1 VRYPAA
7 VLLRFYLLASTLY
20 LMLAGARRRVLD
32 DGPVSAIYYRID
44 RGGPDGEP
52 WLLLHGLGSVAAS
65 WGRVLPGLGN
75 HCRVIVPELSA
86 LGGTR
91 SPKAGLDVAQGA
103 RLAAQLIERE
113 LDGGPVSVA
122 GLSMGGWMAMR
133 LAQERPDLVARLVLI
148 DAAGYRWQDWD
159 RIGGLVRVQDLG
171 GVRRLYRALYHRAPW
186 IMRRSQPAFLRAYTS
201 PSVRNLLSM
210 LNERDTYRRRHLAQ
224 LGMPVAMIWGEHDGL
239 FTLKT
244 ARAMARAAHHAPL
257 YVLPGCGHAVHQEC
271 PRQLAATLRQVRRD
285 LPLA

>member
-1 VRYPAA
+1 M
-7 VLLRFYLLASTLY
+7 LLRFYLLASTLY
-20 LMLAGARRRVLD
+20 LMLAGARRRILD
-32 DGPVSAIYYRID
+32 DGEVSAVYYRID
-44 RGGPDGEP
+44 RGGPGGEP

-65 WGRVLPGLGN
+65 WGRVLPGLGD
-75 HCRVIVPELSA
+75 HCRVILPELSA

-91 SPKAGLDVAQGA
+91 APRGGLNVAQGA
-103 RLAAQLIERE
+103 RLAARLIEQE
-113 LDGGPVSVA
+113 LDGAPANVA

-159 RIGGLVRVQDLG
+159 RIGGLVRVQDLA

-186 IMRRSQPAFLRAYTS
+186 IMRHSQPAFLRAYTS
-201 PSVRNLLSM
+201 PSVRNLLDV
-210 LNERDTYRRRHLAQ
+210 LHEDDTFRRRDLAR
-224 LGMPVAMIWGEHDGL
+224 LAMPAALIWGEHDGL
-239 FTLKT
+239 FTLDT
-244 ARAMARAAHHAPL
+244 ARAMAAAAHDARL

-271 PRQLAATLRQVRRD
+271 PRRLAAALRQIRHD